1 MPFQIA
7 VKSVFYFNVM
17 SHHYIYKLNVFQ
29 SISLKERKEEKNA
42 VNLVLLTQKQERIQS
57 T

>member
-1 MPFQIA
+1 
-7 VKSVFYFNVM
+7 M
-17 SHHYIYKLNVFQ
+17 SHDYIYKLNVFQ